1 MDTEQ
6 KVQGITALIVF
17 IAATA
22 VAVYIAV
29 RGWRAAS
36 TFKSSTTLFTL
47 GLWVSLLWALRDVW
61 HYGLF
66 GMAFDPL
73 LWLLGVLLFLLY
85 RRLRGSAASHH
96 PVIR

>member
-1 MDTEQ
+1 MGTEQ

-36 TFKSSTTLFTL
+36 TFKSRAILFTV
-47 GLWVSLLWALRDVW
+47 GLWILLLWALRDVW

-66 GMAFDPL
+66 GMAFDL
-73 LWLLGVLLFLLY
+73 RLWLLGVLLYLLY
-85 RRLRGSAASHH
+85 RRLRGSAATH
-96 PVIR
+96 